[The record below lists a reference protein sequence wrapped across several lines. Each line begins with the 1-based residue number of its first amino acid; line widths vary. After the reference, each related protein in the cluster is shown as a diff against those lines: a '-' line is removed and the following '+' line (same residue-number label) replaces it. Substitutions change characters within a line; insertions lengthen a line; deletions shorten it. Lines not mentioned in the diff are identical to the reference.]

1 MSITLKQ
8 AGSSEIP
15 STTNILI
22 ASHTSAKLTE
32 LSLQAPNTLTIAVG
46 ACKPVLALAGAMY
59 VEVTDEESLYA
70 VKVALDGTP
79 EERKERFGFDIET
92 IVINT
97 VDGLQRVLLDNRL
110 RENRRLNIEND
121 DWNWITS
128 RLHAIFGGL
137 SELGLNLVVLS
148 HLSNIGESSAVKP
161 NIIGNFNSQIHDYV
175 DYAFWLDTYETRSVE
190 GIEEPIETIE
200 RGWTLR
206 TRPDGNAP
214 WIHDDTQSVDEPFL
228 DLTEGNLFAILAGA
242 RDCISVSASSSIE
255 IDDPTEVTE
264 EVTEIVEPNEETAE
278 PAPENAEVP
287 GMSSDD
293 EVQDKIKNILKKK

>member
-1 MSITLKQ
+1 MSIKLKQ
-8 AGSSEIP
+8 AGSDEIP
-15 STTNILI
+15 STTKILI

-46 ACKPVLALAGAMY
+46 ACKPVLALAEAMY

-70 VKVALDGTP
+70 LKVALDGTP
-79 EERKERFGFDIET
+79 EERRERFGFDIET

-97 VDGLQRVLLDNRL
+97 VDGLQRLLLDNRL

-148 HLSNIGESSAVKP
+148 HLSNVGESSVVKP

-175 DYAFWLDTYETRSVE
+175 DYAFWLDTYETRAVDS
-190 GIEEPIETIE
+190 IEEPIETIE

-206 TRPDGNAP
+206 THPDGSAP
-214 WIHDDTQSVDEPFL
+214 WIHDDTQSLDEPFI
-228 DLTEGNLFAILAGA
+228 DLTDQNIFGIIEGA
-242 RDCISVSASSSIE
+242 RESISVSASSSIE
-255 IDDPTEVTE
+255 IDDPTEA
-264 EVTEIVEPNEETAE
+264 EVVEPTEKSATE
-278 PAPENAEVP
+278 PPTEPTPEKAEVP